1 MEGKRSGE
9 FIGAFPSYGYI
20 KDPNNTH
27 KLIIDEEAARIVK
40 KIFEWKVNDGMGNLS
55 ICHKLNEMGILN
67 PTGYK
72 RKMLNQNYNNS
83 KILQEDYSW
92 CPSTVR
98 NILKNDV
105 YIGNI
110 TQGKRK
116 VKSYKIHKVEQ
127 VPKEQ
132 WITVKNMHEAI
143 IDEELFYKAQSLNK
157 VDTRVQNNGVLS
169 IWAGILKCAD
179 CERAMHKKYCIN
191 KNGKRYEYYICG
203 TYRKKSKQ
211 LCTKHTIKEEILE
224 EIVLQTIRLH
234 IDLLVDVNKILED
247 NINKKMEEVEN
258 EKIEKIKKTKKD
270 EVEKVKE
277 LKKGLYEDWKND
289 YITKDEYVEYKKKY
303 EKEIEKINGILN
315 NLDKQENK
323 KENIRIL
330 NKKWIEN
337 FEMSGNINK
346 LDRDIIMELID
357 FIEIY
362 ENKKITIHFKFMD
375 EINEFIDDEKNK
387 KEIDLIKK
395 VNLSAVC

>member
-20 KDPNNTH
+20 KDPNDTH

-83 KILQEDYSW
+83 KISQEDYSW

-110 TQGKRK
+110 TQGKRR

-362 ENKKITIHFKFMD
+362 ENKKMTIHFKFMD

>member
-362 ENKKITIHFKFMD
+362 ENKKMTIHFKFMD

>member
-20 KDPNNTH
+20 KDPNDTH

-234 IDLLVDVNKILED
+234 IDLLVDANKILED

-315 NLDKQENK
+315 NLDKHENK

-362 ENKKITIHFKFMD
+362 ENKKMTIHFKFMD

>member
-20 KDPNNTH
+20 KDPNDTH

-362 ENKKITIHFKFMD
+362 ENKKMTIHFKFMD

>member
-1 MEGKRSGE
+1 
-9 FIGAFPSYGYI
+9 
-20 KDPNNTH
+20 
-27 KLIIDEEAARIVK
+27 
-40 KIFEWKVNDGMGNLS
+40 
-55 ICHKLNEMGILN
+55 
-67 PTGYK
+67 
-72 RKMLNQNYNNS
+72 
-83 KILQEDYSW
+83 
-92 CPSTVR
+92 
-98 NILKNDV
+98 
-105 YIGNI
+105 
-110 TQGKRK
+110 
-116 VKSYKIHKVEQ
+116 
-127 VPKEQ
+127 
-132 WITVKNMHEAI
+132 
-143 IDEELFYKAQSLNK
+143 
-157 VDTRVQNNGVLS
+157 
-169 IWAGILKCAD
+169 
-179 CERAMHKKYCIN
+179 
-191 KNGKRYEYYICG
+191 
-203 TYRKKSKQ
+203 
-211 LCTKHTIKEEILE
+211 
-224 EIVLQTIRLH
+224 
-234 IDLLVDVNKILED
+234 
-247 NINKKMEEVEN
+247 MEEVEN

-315 NLDKQENK
+315 NLDKHENK

>member
-20 KDPNNTH
+20 KDPNDTH

-83 KILQEDYSW
+83 KISQEDYSW

-323 KENIRIL
+323 KENIRIV

-362 ENKKITIHFKFMD
+362 ENKKMTIHFKFMD

>member
-20 KDPNNTH
+20 KDPNDTH

-258 EKIEKIKKTKKD
+258 EKIEKIKKTNKD

-362 ENKKITIHFKFMD
+362 ENKKMTIHFKFMD

>member
-20 KDPNNTH
+20 KDPNDTH

-179 CERAMHKKYCIN
+179 CGRAMHKKYCTN

-203 TYRKKSKQ
+203 TYKKKSKQ

-224 EIVLQTIRLH
+224 EIVLQTIKLH

-337 FEMSGNINK
+337 FEISGNINK

>member
-20 KDPNNTH
+20 KDPNDTH

-72 RKMLNQNYNNS
+72 KKMLNQNYKNS

-315 NLDKQENK
+315 NLDKHENK

-375 EINEFIDDEKNK
+375 EINEFTDDEKK
-387 KEIDLIKK
+387 KR
-395 VNLSAVC
+395 NRFA

>member
-20 KDPNNTH
+20 KDPNDTH

-83 KILQEDYSW
+83 KISQEDYSW

-247 NINKKMEEVEN
+247 NINKKMEEFEN

-362 ENKKITIHFKFMD
+362 ENKKMTIHFKFMD

>member
-1 MEGKRSGE
+1 
-9 FIGAFPSYGYI
+9 
-20 KDPNNTH
+20 
-27 KLIIDEEAARIVK
+27 
-40 KIFEWKVNDGMGNLS
+40 
-55 ICHKLNEMGILN
+55 
-67 PTGYK
+67 
-72 RKMLNQNYNNS
+72 MLNQNYNNS
-83 KILQEDYSW
+83 KISQEDYSW

-289 YITKDEYVEYKKKY
+289 YIKKDEYVEYKKKY

-362 ENKKITIHFKFMD
+362 ENKKMTIHFKFMD

>member
-247 NINKKMEEVEN
+247 NINKKMEKVEN

-362 ENKKITIHFKFMD
+362 ENKKMTIHFKFMD
-375 EINEFIDDEKNK
+375 EINEFIDEEKNK

>member
-20 KDPNNTH
+20 KDPNDTH

-143 IDEELFYKAQSLNK
+143 IEEELFYKAQSLNK

-234 IDLLVDVNKILED
+234 IDLLVDANKILED

-315 NLDKQENK
+315 NLDKHENK

-362 ENKKITIHFKFMD
+362 ENKKITIHFKFID
-375 EINEFIDDEKNK
+375 EINEFIDEEKNK

>member
-20 KDPNNTH
+20 KDPNDTH

-143 IDEELFYKAQSLNK
+143 IEEELFYKAQSLNK

-362 ENKKITIHFKFMD
+362 ENKKMTIHFKFMD
-375 EINEFIDDEKNK
+375 EINEFIDEEKNK

>member
-83 KILQEDYSW
+83 KISQEDYSW

-234 IDLLVDVNKILED
+234 IDLLVDVNKILEG
-247 NINKKMEEVEN
+247 NINKKMEKVEN

-315 NLDKQENK
+315 NLDKHENK

-362 ENKKITIHFKFMD
+362 ENKKMTIHFKFMD

>member
-20 KDPNNTH
+20 KDPNDTH

-83 KILQEDYSW
+83 KISQEDYSW

-362 ENKKITIHFKFMD
+362 ENKKMTIHFKFMD

>member
-20 KDPNNTH
+20 KDPNDTH

-132 WITVKNMHEAI
+132 WITVKNMHDAI

-362 ENKKITIHFKFMD
+362 ENKKMTIHFKFMD

>member
-20 KDPNNTH
+20 KDPNDTH

-143 IDEELFYKAQSLNK
+143 IEEELFYKAQSLNK

-234 IDLLVDVNKILED
+234 IDLLVDANKILED

-315 NLDKQENK
+315 NLDKHENK

-375 EINEFIDDEKNK
+375 EINEFIDEEKNK

>member
-1 MEGKRSGE
+1 
-9 FIGAFPSYGYI
+9 
-20 KDPNNTH
+20 
-27 KLIIDEEAARIVK
+27 
-40 KIFEWKVNDGMGNLS
+40 
-55 ICHKLNEMGILN
+55 
-67 PTGYK
+67 
-72 RKMLNQNYNNS
+72 
-83 KILQEDYSW
+83 
-92 CPSTVR
+92 
-98 NILKNDV
+98 
-105 YIGNI
+105 
-110 TQGKRK
+110 
-116 VKSYKIHKVEQ
+116 
-127 VPKEQ
+127 
-132 WITVKNMHEAI
+132 
-143 IDEELFYKAQSLNK
+143 
-157 VDTRVQNNGVLS
+157 
-169 IWAGILKCAD
+169 
-179 CERAMHKKYCIN
+179 
-191 KNGKRYEYYICG
+191 
-203 TYRKKSKQ
+203 
-211 LCTKHTIKEEILE
+211 
-224 EIVLQTIRLH
+224 
-234 IDLLVDVNKILED
+234 
-247 NINKKMEEVEN
+247 MEEVEN

-323 KENIRIL
+323 KENIRIV

-362 ENKKITIHFKFMD
+362 ENKKMTIHFKFMD

>member
-20 KDPNNTH
+20 KDPNDTH

-179 CERAMHKKYCIN
+179 CERAMNKKYCIN

-362 ENKKITIHFKFMD
+362 ENKKMTIHFKFMD

>member
-1 MEGKRSGE
+1 
-9 FIGAFPSYGYI
+9 
-20 KDPNNTH
+20 
-27 KLIIDEEAARIVK
+27 
-40 KIFEWKVNDGMGNLS
+40 
-55 ICHKLNEMGILN
+55 
-67 PTGYK
+67 
-72 RKMLNQNYNNS
+72 
-83 KILQEDYSW
+83 
-92 CPSTVR
+92 
-98 NILKNDV
+98 
-105 YIGNI
+105 
-110 TQGKRK
+110 
-116 VKSYKIHKVEQ
+116 
-127 VPKEQ
+127 
-132 WITVKNMHEAI
+132 
-143 IDEELFYKAQSLNK
+143 
-157 VDTRVQNNGVLS
+157 
-169 IWAGILKCAD
+169 
-179 CERAMHKKYCIN
+179 
-191 KNGKRYEYYICG
+191 
-203 TYRKKSKQ
+203 
-211 LCTKHTIKEEILE
+211 
-224 EIVLQTIRLH
+224 
-234 IDLLVDVNKILED
+234 
-247 NINKKMEEVEN
+247 MEEVEN

>member
-20 KDPNNTH
+20 KDPNDTH

-72 RKMLNQNYNNS
+72 KKMLNQNYKNS

-315 NLDKQENK
+315 NLDKHENK